1 MEVNRD
7 YRKELTDIREMMAKS
22 SRFISLSGLSGIFA
36 GVYALIGAYVA
47 YEIGYRKF
55 DLTFYSRLLHPNSR
69 DTVWLVLDGLVILSL
84 TLITGF
90 FFTRRKAK
98 KDGMKMWSPSTR
110 LLLESMAYPLVSGG
124 LVCLILLNVGL
135 VGLIS
140 PLTLVFYGIALVSG
154 STYTFRDIKYLGICE
169 IILGIIA
176 TFYIGYGL
184 LFWAIGFGLL
194 HIVYGAFMYYKY
206 ER

>member
-90 FFTRRKAK
+90 FFT
-98 KDGMKMWSPSTR
+98 
-110 LLLESMAYPLVSGG
+110 
-124 LVCLILLNVGL
+124 
-135 VGLIS
+135 
-140 PLTLVFYGIALVSG
+140 
-154 STYTFRDIKYLGICE
+154 
-169 IILGIIA
+169 
-176 TFYIGYGL
+176 
-184 LFWAIGFGLL
+184 
-194 HIVYGAFMYYKY
+194 
-206 ER
+206 

>member
-1 MEVNRD
+1 MESKRD
-7 YRKELTDIREMMAKS
+7 YRKELSDIRNMMAKS
-22 SRFISLSGLSGIFA
+22 SRVISLSGLSGIFA

-55 DLTFYSRLLHPNSR
+55 DLSFYNRLFHPNSR
-69 DTVWLVLDGLVILSL
+69 DTVWLVLDGMVILAL
-84 TLITGF
+84 TLATGF
-90 FFTRRKAK
+90 FFTQRKAK
-98 KDGMKMWSPSTR
+98 KDGLKMWSQSTK
-110 LLLESMAYPLVSGG
+110 LLLEAMAYPLISGG
-124 LVCLILLNVGL
+124 LICLILLNFGL

-154 STYTFRDIKYLGICE
+154 SSYTFRDIKYLGICE

-176 TFYIGYGL
+176 TFYLGYGL

-194 HIVYGAFMYYKY
+194 HIVYGTFMYFKY